1 MAAAV
6 VRCPRRRPTE
16 EIRARIL
23 KAARELFV
31 AQGYRGTTTRE
42 ISARAGVVEK
52 LIFSNFGSK
61 AKLFEATLLT
71 PFVALFTDYVDSW
84 SRPLQTSEDA
94 EQLVERFVTG
104 LFDLVHSNRELL
116 RPLIAAQIHDG
127 DDLQGLAQTIS
138 AQVAGALAALGQPSV
153 LDEAAR
159 FFEFEDFPVIE
170 AAAIAMILGLVL
182 LDDWLF
188 PPGRRRPSRARQIQA
203 VCDLMFHGV
212 SQWKRDVGA

>member
-1 MAAAV
+1 MAAAA
-6 VRCPRRRPTE
+6 VRSPRRRPTE
-16 EIRARIL
+16 EVRARIL
-23 KAARELFV
+23 EAARQLFV
-31 AQGYRGTTTRE
+31 AEGYRATTTKE
-42 ISARAGVVEK
+42 IALKAGVVEK

-71 PFVALFTDYVDSW
+71 PFVSLFSDYVDSW
-84 SRPLQTSEDA
+84 SRPLQGSEDA

-104 LFDLVHSNRELL
+104 LFDLFHSNRELL

-138 AQVAGALAALGQPSV
+138 AQVAGALSDIGQPVV
-153 LDEAAR
+153 LDEATR
-159 FFEFEDFPVIE
+159 FFDFEDFPVIE
-170 AAAIAMILGLVL
+170 AAAIGMILSMVL

-188 PPGRRRPSRARQIQA
+188 PPGRRRPSRARQIRA

-212 SQWKRDVGA
+212 SLWKRDAGP